1 MRSWG
6 SRRLR
11 LGFALFFRHSS
22 FVISLPMPYLSFA
35 FICLVWGSSFIL
47 MDRATHALGPVSIA
61 VCRLLGGA
69 LVLAIYWLWIRQG
82 VRLRIR
88 DWGHIFVV
96 AVLANALPFV
106 VQPYTMIQAG
116 EHAYFG
122 MMVALVPLAT
132 ILVSIPMLHLWPTR
146 RQLVG
151 VLGGIA
157 CMALAVYDGS
167 TRGISPGLLILAL
180 TVPVTYAVGNAYV
193 KWKLDH
199 LPALPLTTLFLALGG
214 ALLLPLQFS
223 PESLA
228 QWKLAGPAEPYDWP
242 LAIASIVFLSVAG
255 TGIAILLF
263 VQLIKKQGPL
273 FAGMVT
279 YVVPVL
285 ALFWGHFD
293 KERLTMT
300 QLLAIVGVL
309 AMVGLVQW
317 GAASASPALASEP
330 DAADCVVRDGV
341 V

>member
-1 MRSWG
+1 
-6 SRRLR
+6 
-11 LGFALFFRHSS
+11 
-22 FVISLPMPYLSFA
+22 MPYLSFL

-47 MDRATHALGPVSIA
+47 MDRASHALGPVSIA

-69 LVLAIYWLWIRQG
+69 LVLAVFWLWNRQRVNIRL
-82 VRLRIR
+82 V
-88 DWGHIFVV
+88 DWGHILVV

-132 ILVSIPMLHLWPTR
+132 ILVSIPMLNLWPTR

-151 VLGGIA
+151 VLGGMA

-167 TRGISPGLLILAL
+167 TRGIPFGLLVLAL
-180 TVPVTYAVGNAYV
+180 SVPVTYALGNTYV

-199 LPALPLTTLFLALGG
+199 LPSLPMTTLFLLLGG
-214 ALLLPLQFS
+214 ALLLPLQLS
-223 PESLA
+223 PAALA
-228 QWKLAGPAEPYDWP
+228 QWKLADPIEPYDWP
-242 LAIASIVFLSVAG
+242 LAIASIVFLSVVG

-263 VQLIKKQGPL
+263 VQLIKSQGPL

-285 ALFWGHFD
+285 ALFWGQFD
-293 KERLTMT
+293 KERLTPI
-300 QLLAIVGVL
+300 QLAAIGGVL
-309 AMVGLVQW
+309 VMVAFVQW
-317 GAASASPALASEP
+317 GAATPSPALTIENVAE
-330 DAADCVVRDGV
+330 
-341 V
+341 